1 MSSRALRKL
10 QNDDDLLASIL
21 ASKEAKIK
29 QSKPVVKETTPIN
42 RFAMMNDD
50 DSESDDTDNSS
61 IEDNEKKQ
69 STEIAEPVKLMTK
82 SQRRRQQKKKK
93 QQKQQQKKKQEES
106 GSDLEQPSEDEELD
120 KLLQEFKK
128 KDIKNLNKLANADL
142 AMDSDSDFVTA
153 SESEQ
158 DDDEYLIESHEK
170 ITGDIETDTTF
181 EKFPIKFLR
190 HAEKFFN
197 TDFRKLDPHSE
208 FKLLFDDISPE
219 SLEDI
224 DSVTSTSISPQQLK
238 QIQRMKRLVRNWGGK
253 NRRSVPNGPGGAP
266 HTLKLTKIREDWI
279 PTPRGELGMKLL
291 GNDDLI
297 DWQLWQRP
305 TDWKDVIEQDLKKW
319 KKVISFYKFEPLDDD
334 INRKAITEF
343 YLSVIVHPDHEALIS
358 LISSKYPY
366 HVPALLQVALIM
378 IRQGDRSN
386 TNGLLQRALFVFDR
400 ALKATIN
407 FDGASCQLPYI
418 YFYNRQFYLAIFR
431 YILALA
437 QRGAITTAAEWCKV
451 LWSLS
456 PLEDPLGCRYFI
468 DHYLLLNTDYS
479 YVIELSKSPLM
490 NSYKQWYT
498 FGLSLATVY
507 SYFKIDEFG
516 KAKNELQKCFYYHA
530 PALVYL
536 FQEKLAGTAMHTEK
550 LDITKFPSELIE
562 AKAYMSRFSAIWKEV
577 VDINFLI
584 DEISIILKSFE
595 NDKSL
600 IDPKFLLDDDEIP
613 DETDENPFFIGD
625 IPINLLRFAILSEES
640 SVMASIP
647 SNIWSDCEVYEFDV
661 LPPTPTS
668 KESRDIIET
677 VKSFIDDRDLA
688 SSQAM
693 LLQDEDMLNQVRQ
706 LSLQQYIAQNET
718 NNEE

>member
-21 ASKEAKIK
+21 ASKEAKVK
-29 QSKPVVKETTPIN
+29 QTKPVKKPAMAVN
-42 RFAMMNDD
+42 SFAMMNMD
-50 DSESDDTDNSS
+50 DSDNDDVASTSE
-61 IEDNEKKQ
+61 EDSENKQ
-69 STEIAEPVKLMTK
+69 PAEIAEPVKLLTK

-93 QQKQQQKKKQEES
+93 QLQNKKKLEES
-106 GSDLEQPSEDEELD
+106 NSESDNDSEDEEVLD
-120 KLLQEFKK
+120 KLLQEYKK
-128 KDIKNLNKLANADL
+128 KDIKNLNKLASVDL
-142 AMDSDSDFVTA
+142 DADSDSDFVTA
-153 SESEQ
+153 SESDQ
-158 DDDEYLIESHEK
+158 DDDEYVIDSEER
-170 ITGDIETDTTF
+170 ITGDLENDTTF

-190 HAEKFFN
+190 HSERFFN

-266 HTLKLTKIREDWI
+266 HILKFTKVREDWI
-279 PTPRGELGMKLL
+279 PSPRGEFGMKLL
-291 GNDDLI
+291 STDEII

-305 TDWKDVIEQDLKKW
+305 TDWKDVIEQDIKKW
-319 KKVISFYKFEPLDDD
+319 KKEISFYKFEPLDDD
-334 INRKAITEF
+334 TNRKAITEF

-407 FDGASCQLPYI
+407 FDGTSCQLPYI
-418 YFYNRQFYLAIFR
+418 YFFNRQFYLAIFR
-431 YILALA
+431 YVLALA

-468 DHYLLLNTDYS
+468 DHYLLLNTDYNYIIS
-479 YVIELSKSPLM
+479 LSNSPLM

-507 SYFKIDEFG
+507 SYFKIDEIS
-516 KAKNELQKCFYYHA
+516 KAKKELQKCFYYHA
-530 PALVYL
+530 PAVLHL
-536 FQEKLAGTAMHTEK
+536 FQEKLSGNGNLEENLNVAA
-550 LDITKFPSELIE
+550 FPSELIE
-562 AKAYMSRFSAIWKEV
+562 AKAYMSRFSAIWKDASE
-577 VDINFLI
+577 INFLQE
-584 DEISIILKSFE
+584 EISNLLQKYAS
-595 NDKSL
+595 DKSL
-600 IDPKFLLDDDEIP
+600 VDSRFLSNNEEIP
-613 DETDENPFFIGD
+613 DDVDENPFFVD
-625 IPINLLRFAILSEES
+625 NIPINLLRFAILSEES

-668 KESRDIIET
+668 KESLEVIET
-677 VKSFIDDRDLA
+677 VKTFINDKDLA
-688 SSQAM
+688 TSQAM
-693 LLQDEDMLNQVRQ
+693 LLQDEDMLNQIRQ

-718 NNEE
+718 NNDE